1 MNVLSKWY
9 AGYRGW
15 EDSYIEM
22 LDTLNAG
29 RDPGPAWSA
38 TLYRRRMIRKTRCMS
53 ASEREQMRDFIW
65 RFRGWRGWA
74 ALSVPVAIVST
85 LGFALHLTWP
95 AKFGAL
101 EAILLANLL
110 FLSLAMGAV
119 ATWFNPG
126 SFKKFRGLALVILPL
141 LALTGAIL
149 GASVASM
156 LNGESPFGFFDRA
169 GKGIVTAGIGLG
181 LGYSIL
187 LSLIVGIRNR
197 ELKVINDRLAA
208 DADRHRLGMELTASR
223 LRLLQA
229 QIEPHFLFNTL
240 GAVQQAAEG
249 RAPEAA
255 TLTAHLI
262 RFLRNSLGNFSNATT
277 TLADELAIAESYL
290 EIMRARLGTRLAYRI
305 DVAPDAR
312 LCALHP
318 TLLLTLV
325 ENAIKHGIE
334 PAPHGGAV
342 TIAAQRHD
350 GRLTIEVTD
359 TGVGMGETLGD
370 GNGLRNVREQLALA
384 YADGATLELADNHP
398 AGLVARLRVPCT
410 DPAA

>member
-1 MNVLSKWY
+1 MNVLTKWY
-9 AGYRGW
+9 AGYRAW
-15 EDSYIEM
+15 EDGYIEL

-29 RDPGPAWSA
+29 HEPRPSWG
-38 TLYRRRMIRKTRCMS
+38 TTRYRRAMIRKSRCLS
-53 ASEREQMRDFIW
+53 PTERSQMRDFIW
-65 RFRGWRGWA
+65 RFRGWRGWV
-74 ALSVPVAIVST
+74 ALSVPVAIASMLGLGLHFT
-85 LGFALHLTWP
+85 LP
-95 AKFGAL
+95 AKFGAV
-101 EAILLANLL
+101 EAVVLFNLVWS
-110 FLSLAMGAV
+110 SLALGVV

-126 SFKKFRGLALVILPL
+126 SFKRFGGRALVILPL
-141 LALTGAIL
+141 LALFGAIC
-149 GASVASM
+149 GAAVSSM
-156 LNGESPFGFFDRA
+156 LNGEAPFAFFDRA
-169 GKGIVTAGIGLG
+169 GRGVVTAGLGLG

-187 LSLIVGIRNR
+187 LSLIVGVRNR
-197 ELKVINDRLAA
+197 ELTAINDRLAA
-208 DADRHRLGMELTASR
+208 DADRHRLTTELTASR

-240 GAVQQAAEG
+240 GAVQHAAEG

-262 RFLRNSLGNFSNATT
+262 RFLRTSLGNFSHATT
-277 TLADELAIAESYL
+277 TLGDELAIAESYL
-290 EIMRARLGTRLAYRI
+290 EIMRVRLGARLAYGI

-312 LCALHP
+312 RCALHP

-334 PAPHGGAV
+334 PAQPGGTV
-342 TIAAQRHD
+342 TISARRRD
-350 GRLTIEVTD
+350 GRLTIEVAD

-384 YADGATLELADNHP
+384 YADDATLELADNVP

-410 DPAA
+410 GPAA

>member
-22 LDTLNAG
+22 LDALNAG
-29 RDPGPAWSA
+29 RDPGPSWSA
-38 TLYRRRMIRKTRCMS
+38 THARRRMIRKTRCMS
-53 ASEREQMRDFIW
+53 ATEREQMRDFIW

-74 ALSVPVAIVST
+74 ALSVPVAIVSM
-85 LGFALHLTWP
+85 LGLALHLTWP

-110 FLSLAMGAV
+110 FFSLAMGAV

-141 LALTGAIL
+141 LALIGAIV

-197 ELKVINDRLAA
+197 ELKAINDVAAGGAGGALDVAEHGPLGVRDAARVGHGQYALATEL
-208 DADRHRLGMELTASR
+208 DAGLLPRRALARDD
-223 LRLLQA
+223 LLQLHVRDA
-229 QIEPHFLFNTL
+229 VAVDARRAL
-240 GAVQQAAEG
+240 GA
-249 RAPEAA
+249 R
-255 TLTAHLI
+255 
-262 RFLRNSLGNFSNATT
+262 
-277 TLADELAIAESYL
+277 
-290 EIMRARLGTRLAYRI
+290 
-305 DVAPDAR
+305 
-312 LCALHP
+312 
-318 TLLLTLV
+318 
-325 ENAIKHGIE
+325 
-334 PAPHGGAV
+334 
-342 TIAAQRHD
+342 
-350 GRLTIEVTD
+350 
-359 TGVGMGETLGD
+359 
-370 GNGLRNVREQLALA
+370 
-384 YADGATLELADNHP
+384 
-398 AGLVARLRVPCT
+398 
-410 DPAA
+410 